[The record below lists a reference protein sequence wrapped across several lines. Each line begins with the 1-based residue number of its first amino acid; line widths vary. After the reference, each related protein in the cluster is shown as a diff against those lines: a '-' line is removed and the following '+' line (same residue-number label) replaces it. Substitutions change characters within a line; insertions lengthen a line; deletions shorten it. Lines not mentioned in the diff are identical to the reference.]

1 MFKKAAR
8 CPLPAESF
16 KKPLSIS
23 PNSFYVIYPA
33 NSGRR
38 AGGFLHFMVKDPME
52 ERRVALITGAA
63 RGIGRAIALALAR
76 PALMLYLN
84 DVAPGEDA
92 AITQR
97 GVEEKGAQARVL
109 EFDVA
114 DAAAVAAAVDSIVKE
129 SGRLD
134 ILVNNAGITRDNIIV
149 RLKEAEWDLVLAVN
163 LKGAYNCIRAVSR
176 TMIKQHFGRI
186 INISSVVG
194 VMGNPGQA
202 NYVASK
208 AGLIGLTKAV
218 ARELASRHITVN
230 AVAPGFIQTEMTEA
244 LPEKVKEEMRAQIP
258 LNRFGTPEE
267 VAQAVAFLASDA
279 AAYITGQVLH
289 VNGGMLMV

>member
-1 MFKKAAR
+1 MAA
-8 CPLPAESF
+8 EDT
-16 KKPLSIS
+16 K
-23 PNSFYVIYPA
+23 
-33 NSGRR
+33 
-38 AGGFLHFMVKDPME
+38 
-52 ERRVALITGAA
+52 RVALVTGAA

-76 PALMLYLN
+76 PGMMLYLN

-92 AITQR
+92 AVTQR
-97 GVEEKGAQARVL
+97 GVEEKGAWAKVL
-109 EFDVA
+109 AFDVA
-114 DAAAVAAAVDSIVKE
+114 DGGAVAAAVDGILKE

-134 ILVNNAGITRDNIIV
+134 ILVNNAGITRDNLIL
-149 RLKEAEWDLVLAVN
+149 RMKETEWDLVLAVN
-163 LKGAYNCIRAVSR
+163 LKGAYNCIRAASR
-176 TMIKQHFGRI
+176 PMLKQHFGRI

-208 AGLIGLTKAV
+208 AGLIGLTKAA
-218 ARELASRHITVN
+218 ARELASRLITVN

-258 LNRFGTPEE
+258 LGRFGTPEE